1 MSIVTIWYKILRIR
15 WGFAAA
21 AAGLLIALFCSAP
34 SWGHVA
40 RPHHESAPI
49 LVPDRIDAS
58 VAGCGFLSKRD
69 KKWQDLS
76 PEEKKKLR
84 KRYKEW
90 QSLPPEEKEKI
101 RQRMKRLNQMS
112 PQERKTYQQLY
123 KKWRHLPPDE
133 RQQLQKELNNWENLS
148 PREQEAIRRRF
159 M

>member
-90 QSLPPEEKEKI
+90 QSLPPDEKEKI

-112 PQERKTYQQLY
+112 PQERTTYQQLY

>member
-1 MSIVTIWYKILRIR
+1 MSIVAIGYKILRIR

-21 AAGLLIALFCSAP
+21 AAGLIVLFCYGPA
-34 SWGHVA
+34 WGHVA
-40 RPHHESAPI
+40 RPLHESAFI
-49 LVPDRIDAS
+49 MVPDHTDAS
-58 VAGCGFLSKRD
+58 FAGCGFLSKRD
-69 KKWQDLS
+69 KNWENLS

-123 KKWRHLPPDE
+123 KKWRHLPADE
-133 RQQLQKELNNWENLS
+133 RRQLQKELNNWENLS
-148 PREQEAIRRRF
+148 PREQEAIRLRF
-159 M
+159 K